1 MGKARCVGDI
11 ATRMESTRQ
20 SVGELILKGDDLSAY
35 CMKDTADRLVGIGK
49 ALIAFKSTLRQ
60 LRSERDKLFLATKP
74 KNIFVAPTP
83 DLAATSRDDLQ
94 ALFQVRLQ
102 KAKRLS

>member
-1 MGKARCVGDI
+1 MGKAKCVGDI

-49 ALIAFKSTLRQ
+49 ALIAFKFTLRR
-60 LRSERDKLFLATKP
+60 LHSERDSLVRAIRPTNTSVP
-74 KNIFVAPTP
+74 PTP
-83 DLAATSRDDLQ
+83 DLRATSRDDLQ
-94 ALFQVRLQ
+94 AILQLRLQ
-102 KAKRLS
+102 KAKR